1 MVIMMLN
8 MTMMMIKMVMMM
20 SMTAIMMITMMWG
33 GRVSREEMKSWRIWC
48 DFDDNEYDNEYD
60 DEYDDEYDGEYD
72 DYDDVRS
79 PRQQWGDEIL
89 KNFDDNEYDDDD
101 NYGDDCLTF
110 ASLVMLSNSGSSKS

>member
-33 GRVSREEMKSWRIWC
+33 GHVSREEMKSWRIWC
-48 DFDDNEYDNEYD
+48 DFDDDEYEYDDDYD
-60 DEYDDEYDGEYD
+60 DEYDDYG
-72 DYDDVRS
+72 
-79 PRQQWGDEIL
+79 
-89 KNFDDNEYDDDD
+89 DDD
-101 NYGDDCLTF
+101 DDCLTF